1 MSDSEFIECIT
12 SGKADAARRA
22 MQTDPTLAVV
32 QDDRGVSVLMLA
44 LYYDRQEIARN
55 ILTHR
60 GELDLW
66 EASALGDEG
75 EVTILVSAD
84 LTLVDRFSPDGFT
97 ALSLAAFFGQ
107 KSVVKILLTN
117 GADVNL
123 PSRNQMNVR
132 PIHSAAA
139 HRDPETGLAILK
151 TLLSYGAE
159 VNVSQQEGWTPLHQA
174 AAHGSRSMVRL
185 LLQYGAD
192 SSAKNKDGKTARD
205 IARDP
210 GHIEVERL
218 LPPS

>member
-1 MSDSEFIECIT
+1 MSDSEFIECVT
-12 SGKADAARRA
+12 SGNVDAVRRA
-22 MQTDPTLAVV
+22 MQTDPALAVV
-32 QDDRGVSVLMLA
+32 RDHGGVSALMLA
-44 LYYDRQEIARN
+44 LSHGRQEIARE
-55 ILTHR
+55 ILAHR

-84 LTLVDRFSPDGFT
+84 LTLVDRYSPDGFT

-107 KSVVKILLTN
+107 NAVLKILLTN

-123 PSRNQMNVR
+123 PSRNQMRVR

-139 HRDPETGLAILK
+139 HRDPEAGFAMLK

-159 VNVSQQEGWTPLHQA
+159 VNVTRQEGWTPLHQA

-192 SSAKNKDGKTARD
+192 PTARTDNGKTALD
-205 IARDP
+205 MAREH
-210 GHIEVERL
+210 GHVEVERVL
-218 LPPS
+218 TPS